1 MKDFDI
7 YSFVIIYIHLDYH
20 DDRVYKRVVVRADT
34 PEIADTIVRQHAMSF
49 HRQHKLYDYYL
60 EDIVLIEKN
69 FKTVND
75 FRLH

>member
-7 YSFVIIYIHLDYH
+7 YSFVIIYYHFDYH
-20 DDRVYKRVVVRADT
+20 DDKVYKRIVVRANS
-34 PEIADTIVRQHAMSF
+34 PEIADKIVRRHAMSF
-49 HRQHKLYDYYL
+49 SIQHKLYDYCL